1 MRTRAW
7 TIVRWALGIG
17 VVALIVVGLDAPATM
32 ARITAANGL
41 LVVIGVLGL
50 TAVHAIGAS
59 GWAILCRQLAGLHL
73 GRLTALRLY
82 YAAQALGGVT
92 PGNLGGDAY
101 RVVAMRNA
109 GQRLGAAIAPVLVQR
124 ATSYLAL
131 ALMALPAVAVLAFA
145 SHVSSAVL
153 LAGLIVCGVAGGVA
167 AALLVAP
174 SKAWE
179 LWSRLPWVHAQ
190 GDAGAD
196 RGWTAVP
203 ARSVATGVAFGLAF
217 HAASVLLTAVLV
229 AAVDPS
235 AVGPAVLAAIVLARL
250 SLAIPILPSGLGANE
265 AILAI
270 SFAGLGLAPQTALA
284 GLLLGR
290 LALLL
295 TTMVGASMLL
305 LGRGVVPAEQRI
317 EVAAA
322 EQA

>member
-7 TIVRWALGIG
+7 TIARWALGIG
-17 VVALIVVGLDAPATM
+17 VVALIVVGFDAPATV

-41 LVVIGVLGL
+41 LVVVGVLGL
-50 TAVHAIGAS
+50 TAVHALGAWA
-59 GWAILCRQLAGLHL
+59 WAILCRQLAGLRL

-92 PGNLGGDAY
+92 PGNVGGDAY
-101 RVVAMRNA
+101 RVVALRNA
-109 GQRLGAAIAPVLVQR
+109 GQRLGPAIAPVLVQR

-131 ALMALPAVAVLAFA
+131 ALLALPAVAILALA

-167 AALLVAP
+167 VALLVAP
-174 SKAWE
+174 AKAWE

-190 GDAGAD
+190 PDAGAD
-196 RGWTAVP
+196 RAWTTVP

-270 SFAGLGLAPQTALA
+270 SFAGLGFAPQTALA
-284 GLLLGR
+284 ALLLGR

-295 TTMVGASMLL
+295 TTVIGASLL
-305 LGRGVVPAEQRI
+305 LVGRGAVPAEQRI
-317 EVAAA
+317 EVAAGEHA
-322 EQA
+322 